1 MINSIQIDDG
11 NGATRL
17 EHMEGRGMR
26 YLMLWIQMAFGMH
39 SLISGL
45 NYFLEF
51 LPLPN
56 VQHPIAGPFVNS
68 MTAMGLFDVIKVV
81 EVLVGFALV
90 FNRFVPL
97 ALVAELPT
105 SITISWMSVIV
116 VHSPRAVYTGFKEIA
131 FNVILLAWFAGWFT
145 PLFRPR
151 SEPRPLWH
159 EWRSML
165 ATATGRDTSA
175 KETAR

>member
-1 MINSIQIDDG
+1 
-11 NGATRL
+11 
-17 EHMEGRGMR
+17 MR

-45 NYFLEF
+45 NYFIEF

-56 VQHPIAGPFVNS
+56 VTHPIAGPFVNS

-81 EVLVGFALV
+81 EVLVGFALI

-105 SITISWMSVIV
+105 SLTIFWMSTFV
-116 VHSPRAVYTGFKEIA
+116 VQSERSVYTGIKEIA
-131 FNVILLAWFAGWFT
+131 FNVILLAWFAGYYKV
-145 PLFRPR
+145 LLRPH
-151 SEPRPLWH
+151 SEGRPIWSD
-159 EWRSML
+159 WRGFVD
-165 ATATGRDTSA
+165 AITGRDA
-175 KETAR
+175 GEPGDVK